1 VCPVQYDIT
10 KEHII
15 VLIDADKAML
25 ETLTEGV
32 SGCVDTRDV
41 LTVSN

>member
-1 VCPVQYDIT
+1 MDVQYDIT

-25 ETLTEGV
+25 DTLAEGV
-32 SGCVDTRDV
+32 SEREV
-41 LTVSN
+41 